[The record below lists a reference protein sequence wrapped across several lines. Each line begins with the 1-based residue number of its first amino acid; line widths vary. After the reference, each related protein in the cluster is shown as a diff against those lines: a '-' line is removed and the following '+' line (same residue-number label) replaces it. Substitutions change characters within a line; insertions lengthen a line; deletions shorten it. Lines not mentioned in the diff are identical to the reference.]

1 MFEKIYHKSEIW
13 FSVMLIALYVIG
25 NSYLLQ
31 ASIHTGIEM
40 IYTIPFN
47 CILFVTMFRFIR
59 KNQLSDSFGLRKPQC
74 HGKTVLYYIPLIM
87 IASVNLW
94 MGVTMKMDVMHSIIY
109 FIAMILTGF
118 VEEMLFRGFLF
129 QAIAKDD
136 MKNAVIVTSILFGL
150 GHIINLFNGNSEH
163 VISTLC
169 QLCYAAAAGFLLVSV
184 LLASKSLY
192 PCMITHALLNALG
205 TFSNEAAMTSAVIP
219 VSIALCVISSISAYL
234 IFRNIRRNT
243 A

>member
-1 MFEKIYHKSEIW
+1 M
-13 FSVMLIALYVIG
+13 M
-25 NSYLLQ
+25 
-31 ASIHTGIEM
+31 
-40 IYTIPFN
+40 
-47 CILFVTMFRFIR
+47 
-59 KNQLSDSFGLRKPQC
+59 
-74 HGKTVLYYIPLIM
+74 TVL
-87 IASVNLW
+87 
-94 MGVTMKMDVMHSIIY
+94 
-109 FIAMILTGF
+109 
-118 VEEMLFRGFLF
+118 
-129 QAIAKDD
+129 
-136 MKNAVIVTSILFGL
+136 IVDYHGGIGL

-205 TFSNEAAMTSAVIP
+205 TFSNEAAMTSAVIS